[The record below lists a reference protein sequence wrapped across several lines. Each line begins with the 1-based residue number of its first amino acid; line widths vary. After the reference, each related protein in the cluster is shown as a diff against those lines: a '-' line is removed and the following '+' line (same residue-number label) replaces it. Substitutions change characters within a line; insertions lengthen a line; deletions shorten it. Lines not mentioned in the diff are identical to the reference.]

1 LVGSGFIYGW
11 FRDYLY
17 RLIYIYDVCEGLHN
31 WSMRNKKRGKS
42 RNAEKQ
48 KNREA
53 KKQGKAAAA
62 QHRSLKSRNA
72 GKSRKAEK
80 QRGSTRQRS
89 KAL

>member
-42 RNAEKQ
+42 RKAEKQ
-48 KNREA
+48 KNR
-53 KKQGKAAAA
+53 
-62 QHRSLKSRNA
+62 
-72 GKSRKAEK
+72 
-80 QRGSTRQRS
+80 
-89 KAL
+89 